1 MHMDTSPVGF
11 WYQHRLTGIGQGS
24 ISIHICSN
32 LCLMGCEDPG
42 RVSWCRFPC
51 ACIKHS
57 MQFTIQL
64 PQLGTEEVQICI
76 GTIQLLQLGTGVVQ
90 IHTCTMSIAAIPL
103 LMDIVIGT
111 AAIMP
116 HLTLPLFDA
125 ALRF

>member
-1 MHMDTSPVGF
+1 MCMHQTSDAVYNPAASAG
-11 WYQHRLTGIGQGS
+11 TG
-24 ISIHICSN
+24 
-32 LCLMGCEDPG
+32 
-42 RVSWCRFPC
+42 
-51 ACIKHS
+51 
-57 MQFTIQL
+57 
-64 PQLGTEEVQICI
+64 EVQIRI

-90 IHTCTMSIAAIPL
+90 IHTCTMSIAATPL